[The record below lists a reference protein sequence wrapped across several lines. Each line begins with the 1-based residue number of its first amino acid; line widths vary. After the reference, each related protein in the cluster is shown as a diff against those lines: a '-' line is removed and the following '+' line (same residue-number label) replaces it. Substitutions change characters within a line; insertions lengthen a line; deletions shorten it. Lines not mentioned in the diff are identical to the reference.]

1 MKAAEGIKGSEKLLR
16 LLVDIGSE
24 ERQIVAGIA
33 KTHRPED
40 LLGRRVVVRAN
51 LEPARLFG
59 VESRGML
66 LAADAD
72 GEAVLLAP
80 DKATPP
86 GTKIR

>member
-1 MKAAEGIKGSEKLLR
+1 M
-16 LLVDIGSE
+16 VDIGSE

-40 LLGRRVVVRAN
+40 LVGRRIVVLTN
-51 LEPARLFG
+51 LEPAKLFG

-66 LAADAD
+66 LAADLDDA
-72 GEAVLLAP
+72 AVLLGP
-80 DKATPP
+80 EKPVPP